1 MSGVQLGWKLHE
13 EKDSGALQYK
23 TLSSVLEFRG
33 FKIMSNKYLSGKISV
48 ELVLI
53 LKQGGL

>member
-23 TLSSVLEFRG
+23 TLSSVLEFRS